1 MLGCPSPKKSF
12 KSSDN
17 AHHIVGDPGEVS
29 CVVRK
34 GAESFQARVEEP
46 LGSDFYQ
53 TISERSGECWLLIGL
68 KKCFVLL
75 CPIGE
80 QQRLSWVVF
89 VFSNTTAIVSPY
101 LSGSLTKVV
110 HARETVIF
118 FFPNQKRRNYRWFEK
133 TFQMLSAGPF
143 QRVFINAKHLREWKA
158 NKNVQVAWSRCIQ
171 DLWFWYNKFEIWV
184 SSFSLMNVSMLFS
197 QRKKNIFRE
206 NAH

>member
-1 MLGCPSPKKSF
+1 MLGCPPPKKSF

-17 AHHIVGDPGEVS
+17 AHHIVRDPGKVS

-46 LGSDFYQ
+46 LGSDSYQ
-53 TISERSGECWLLIGL
+53 TISELSGECWLLIGL

-80 QQRLSWVVF
+80 QQKLSRVLF

-101 LSGSLTKVV
+101 FFGSLTKVV

-118 FFPNQKRRNYRWFEK
+118 FFPNQKRRNYRWFQK
-133 TFQMLSAGPF
+133 TFGMLSAGPF
-143 QRVFINAKHLREWKA
+143 QRLFINAKHLREWKA
-158 NKNVQVAWSRCIQ
+158 NKNVQVAWLRCIQ
-171 DLWFWYNKFEIWV
+171 DLW
-184 SSFSLMNVSMLFS
+184 L
-197 QRKKNIFRE
+197 
-206 NAH
+206 

>member
-1 MLGCPSPKKSF
+1 MLGCPSPKKSY

-17 AHHIVGDPGEVS
+17 AHHIVGDLGEVS

-46 LGSDFYQ
+46 LGSDSYQ
-53 TISERSGECWLLIGL
+53 TISKRSGECWLQIGL

-80 QQRLSWVVF
+80 QQRLFWDGF
-89 VFSNTTAIVSPY
+89 VFSNSTAIVSPY
-101 LSGSLTKVV
+101 LSGALTKVV

-133 TFQMLSAGPF
+133 TFRIYGFNTTNLRSEFRHFLLRMFQCYFLWEKKIFSGKMLT
-143 QRVFINAKHLREWKA
+143 KTLEY
-158 NKNVQVAWSRCIQ
+158 C
-171 DLWFWYNKFEIWV
+171 
-184 SSFSLMNVSMLFS
+184 
-197 QRKKNIFRE
+197 
-206 NAH
+206 

>member
-17 AHHIVGDPGEVS
+17 AHHIVGDPGKVS

-46 LGSDFYQ
+46 LGSDSYQ
-53 TISERSGECWLLIGL
+53 TISKRSGECWLQIGL

-80 QQRLSWVVF
+80 QQRLFWGVF
-89 VFSNTTAIVSPY
+89 VFSNSPY
-101 LSGSLTKVV
+101 LSGALIKVV

-118 FFPNQKRRNYRWFEK
+118 FFPNQKRRSYRWFEK
-133 TFQMLSAGPF
+133 TFRIYGFNTTNLRSEFRHFLLRMFQCYFLWEKKIFSGKMLT
-143 QRVFINAKHLREWKA
+143 KTLEY
-158 NKNVQVAWSRCIQ
+158 C
-171 DLWFWYNKFEIWV
+171 
-184 SSFSLMNVSMLFS
+184 
-197 QRKKNIFRE
+197 
-206 NAH
+206 